1 MSPQHDPTEFP
12 EPTYKEAVEGWQH
25 CQTVNTQLLEAL
37 EELIPFCC
45 WCGGK
50 GSVPNEIA
58 GIDEDEWC
66 RYCGPARAAIKAAKG
81 D

>member
-25 CQTVNTQLLEAL
+25 CQTVNTELLEAL
-37 EELIPFCC
+37 GRIKQRVTQPHYGLTVKEAVMIHD
-45 WCGGK
+45 
-50 GSVPNEIA
+50 I
-58 GIDEDEWC
+58 
-66 RYCGPARAAIKAAKG
+66 ARAAIKAAKG